1 MYFLKKKTIYI
12 LALFL
17 FPLISFAQDITGVWK
32 GELYVDSTEKYY
44 PFELS
49 VSEFKGKYTGYSRIC
64 FEENGIRQVVFRDHT
79 IKINNNEIIVEDDN
93 QLAKASSVLQPKEVK
108 KVMLLTL
115 NTTDSTMQLNGT
127 WSTNKT
133 RRFLAATGSVSM
145 QRNIDFKST
154 DLYKKLNELA
164 LTDKLSFNK
173 PPVSVPPSEEIALK
187 LDKLN
192 LSVITTIEKPRRKIS
207 VPAKVTRPNQ
217 LIRPTEIHI
226 AKIKKETLETEIKK
240 IPVADATVKKPASP
254 EIKTSPVIKPTKVV
268 IVKKETPPISK
279 TAPVSVFNKP
289 VATEIKTAEKRNVV
303 LPEQNNAAADVAKR
317 SVNSMQSVFFKSD
330 SLQITLYDNGEIDGD
345 TVSVLLNGKVIIAK
359 QGLTTKPNLHT
370 IYFDRDTPDS
380 QMLVMY
386 AENLGAIPPNTGLLV
401 VREGASVFEVRFSA
415 DLKTNA
421 AIILRRE
428 KED

>member
-1 MYFLKKKTIYI
+1 LKKKILYI
-12 LALFL
+12 SALFL
-17 FPLISFAQDITGVWK
+17 IPLISFSQDITGVWK
-32 GELYVDSTEKYY
+32 GELYVDSTKKHY

-49 VSEFKGKYTGYSRIC
+49 VSEFKGKYSGYSRIS
-64 FEENGIRQVVFRDHT
+64 FEENGTRQVVFRDHT
-79 IKINNNEIIVEDDN
+79 IKINNNEVIVEDDS
-93 QLAKASSVLQPKEVK
+93 QLTKASSVLQPKEVK
-108 KVMLLTL
+108 KVMQLTL

-145 QRNIDFKST
+145 QRKIDFKST

-164 LTDKLSFNK
+164 LTDKLSFDK
-173 PPVSVPPSEEIALK
+173 PPVSASPAEEITLK

-192 LSVITTIEKPRRKIS
+192 LSVINTIEIPRKKIS
-207 VPAKVTRPNQ
+207 VPAKVTRPNP
-217 LIRPTEIHI
+217 LIRPTEILI
-226 AKIKKETLETEIKK
+226 AKIKKEPLETEIKK
-240 IPVADATVKKPASP
+240 IPVTVATVKKPVSP
-254 EIKTSPVIKPTKVV
+254 EVKPSTVIKPTKVA

-279 TAPVSVFNKP
+279 TAPVSVVDKP
-289 VATEIKTAEKRNVV
+289 AAPEIKPAEKRNVV
-303 LPEQNNAAADVAKR
+303 LPEQKNAAVDVAKR

-370 IYFDRDTPDS
+370 IYFDRNTPDS

-401 VREGASVFEVRFSA
+401 VREGSSVYEVRFSA

-421 AIILRRE
+421 AIILRRK
-428 KED
+428 KEE